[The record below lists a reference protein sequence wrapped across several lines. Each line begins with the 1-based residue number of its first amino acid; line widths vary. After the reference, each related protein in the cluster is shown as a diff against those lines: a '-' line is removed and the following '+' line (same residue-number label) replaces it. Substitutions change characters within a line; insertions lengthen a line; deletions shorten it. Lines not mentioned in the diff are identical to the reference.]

1 MKFDCKFR
9 LGLKRL
15 INIISYI
22 LKNQTSSGIF
32 FSVCYNSVYMRMMNI
47 VCGLLRVHANVHAC
61 LKI

>member
-47 VCGLLRVHANVHAC
+47 VCRLRRVRAGFCTC